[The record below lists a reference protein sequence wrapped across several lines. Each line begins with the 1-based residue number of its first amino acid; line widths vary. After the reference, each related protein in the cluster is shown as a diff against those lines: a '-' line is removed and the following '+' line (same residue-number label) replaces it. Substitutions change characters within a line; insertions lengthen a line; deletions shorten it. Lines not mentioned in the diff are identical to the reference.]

1 MRRRWRWLVLSV
13 TALLALG
20 LVTALA
26 APTLGRTSLDPDAAT
41 PGGTRALAELLRN
54 EGVTVE
60 RTTDAERPFATGSS
74 TTLVI
79 AYPEILRR
87 QDLQRLEGLSSDV
100 VMLGPVVTGNGY
112 VGLVPSE
119 PVPVEVRQPE
129 CDLAAALQS
138 GDARTGGVGFVTADS
153 GTPDA
158 ATGECFPAGG
168 APTVVQRITA
178 NGATHTVVGSAE
190 FMTNEW
196 LDEAGNASLA
206 LSLTGQNTS
215 VVWWLP
221 TPVFSGRQ
229 SLTSLLPDGVWPLLA
244 MMAVIV
250 IALAGWRGRRL
261 GPLVVEPLPVA
272 VRASETTEGRARIYQ
287 RYRTRDRAAEH
298 LRAQSVDAI
307 IARIGIPPSAP
318 ESSVVELIAQVT
330 GRRSDEVRTVLYGPP
345 PEGDQAL
352 VSLGGQLA
360 ALEQEVRR
368 A

>member
-1 MRRRWRWLVLSV
+1 MRRSWRWLVLGV

-41 PGGTRALAELLRN
+41 PGGTRALAELLRD

-60 RTTDAERPFATGSS
+60 RTTDAERSLTTGSS

-79 AYPEILRR
+79 AYPELLRR
-87 QDLQRLEGLSSDV
+87 QDVQRLEGLASDV

-112 VGLVPSE
+112 LGTVPSE
-119 PVPVEVRQPE
+119 PVAVQVRQPV
-129 CDLAAALQS
+129 CDLPAAVRS
-138 GDARTGGVGFVTADS
+138 GDARTGGVGFVAVDSAPVTTTA
-153 GTPDA
+153 
-158 ATGECFPAGG
+158 ECFPAGD
-168 APTVVQRITA
+168 APTLVQRITA
-178 NGATHTVVGSAE
+178 SGATHTVVGSAE

-221 TPVFSGRQ
+221 TPVYSGRQ

-244 MMAVIV
+244 MASVIV

-287 RYRTRDRAAEH
+287 RYRTHDRAAEH
-298 LRAQSVDAI
+298 LRAQTTDAI
-307 IARIGIPPSAP
+307 ITRIGIPPSAP
-318 ESSVVELIAQVT
+318 TSSVVDAVAQIT
-330 GRRSDEVRTVLYGPP
+330 GRRSDEVRAVLYGPP

-352 VSLGGQLA
+352 VSLGRQLA
-360 ALEQEVRR
+360 TLEQEVRR